1 MNTPSRKSK
10 ENDKGRMISFILR
23 RLLLAIPVFFIV
35 VSATF
40 LLVRLAPGSPFASDR
55 KLPPAVEQRLMERYQ
70 LDGTLGQQFTAY
82 WGRLLRGDLGESLK
96 FRNRGVAE
104 ILAQSLP
111 KSLTI
116 GALAMLIALGLGT
129 VLGAYA
135 AVHHGSPRDRAA
147 MLAALA
153 GICMPSFVL
162 APVFILLFAILLPLF
177 PVAGWGTPSHFLL
190 PALCLGLPYAAYCA
204 RLMRTSMLDVLHQDF
219 IRTARAKGLPES
231 RIVYAHALR
240 IAALPLVSFAGP
252 LAAHVLTGS
261 LIIEEIFKIPGIGP
275 FFVNSVFNRDPFLMG
290 GCVIVYFT
298 LLVLFNLIV
307 DILYTVL
314 DRRIKLS

>member
-1 MNTPSRKSK
+1 MLP
-10 ENDKGRMISFILR
+10 FLLR
-23 RLLLAIPVFFIV
+23 RILLAIPVFFIV

-40 LLVRLAPGSPFASDR
+40 LLVRLAPGTPFASER
-55 KLPPAVEQRLMERYQ
+55 KLPAATEQRLKEKYQ
-70 LDGTLGQQFTAY
+70 LDGTLGQQYLAY
-82 WGRLLRGDLGESLK
+82 WSRLLRGDLGESLK
-96 FRNRGVAE
+96 FRNRTVSE
-104 ILAQSLP
+104 ILAQTLP

-129 VLGAYA
+129 VLGTAA
-135 AVHHGSPRDRAA
+135 AVHQDTPRDRAA

-162 APVFILLFAILLPLF
+162 APLAILLFAILLPIF
-177 PVAGWGTPSHFLL
+177 PVAGWGTPSHLVL

-204 RLMRTSMLDVLHQDF
+204 RLMRTSMLDVLTQDF
-219 IRTARAKGLPES
+219 VRTARAKGLPES
-231 RIVYAHALR
+231 AVVYRHALR
-240 IAALPLVSFAGP
+240 VAALPLVSFAGP

-261 LIIEEIFKIPGIGP
+261 LIVEEIFKVPGIGP
-275 FFVNSVFNRDPFLMG
+275 FFVNAVFNRDPFLMG

-314 DRRIKLS
+314 DRRIQLG

>member
-1 MNTPSRKSK
+1 MLT
-10 ENDKGRMISFILR
+10 FILR

-40 LLVRLAPGSPFASDR
+40 LLVRMAPGSPFAADR
-55 KLPPAVEQRLMERYQ
+55 KLPAEVERRLMERYN
-70 LDGTLGQQFTAY
+70 LDGSLGRQFVAY
-82 WGRLLRGDLGESLK
+82 WSNLLRGDLGESLK
-96 FRNRGVAE
+96 YRNRTVAE

-111 KSLTI
+111 RSVTI
-116 GALAMLIALGLGT
+116 GALAMVIALGLGT
-129 VLGAYA
+129 VLGTYA
-135 AVHHGSPRDRAA
+135 AVHHDTPRDRVA

-177 PVAGWGTPSHFLL
+177 PVAGWGTPSHLVL

-204 RLMRTSMLDVLHQDF
+204 RLMRTSMLEVLNQDF
-219 IRTARAKGLPES
+219 IRTARAKGLPEV
-231 RIVYAHALR
+231 RVVYGHALR

-261 LIIEEIFKIPGIGP
+261 LVIEEIFKIPGIGP

-290 GCVIVYFT
+290 GCVMVYFVM
-298 LLVLFNLIV
+298 LVGFNLLV

-314 DRRIKLS
+314 DRRIKLG